1 MNIDERQQEQ
11 TPYVEERAL
20 TWKTMS
26 RAGRVAVSAGILAV
40 GAFTV
45 AGPAMP
51 VMAQILGLVDPN
63 HKLLDTAD
71 AQPASPFGQNVAPVT
86 GGGIAPRPGGDSI
99 SNLGD
104 GAVAGAGPA
113 VGAAG
118 VQPNIQSVPP
128 VSVKPKS
135 NGGSSGS
142 TIQLPA
148 NTPNF
153 GNATSATPS
162 AGGGATGGT
171 FGSKGGERGEREHG
185 DRQGG
190 ESEGSDD

>member
-11 TPYVEERAL
+11 TPYIEDRAL

-63 HKLLDTAD
+63 HKLLDAAD
-71 AQPASPFGQNVAPVT
+71 AQQLPPQGNTIPGANGIGAVPA
-86 GGGIAPRPGGDSI
+86 PGVQVPGNGD
-99 SNLGD
+99 
-104 GAVAGAGPA
+104 VAGAGPA

-118 VQPNIQSVPP
+118 VQPNIQSIPP
-128 VSVKPKS
+128 VNVAPNF
-135 NGGSSGS
+135 NGNASGS
-142 TIQLPA
+142 TVQLPA
-148 NTPNF
+148 NKPTF
-153 GNATSATPS
+153 GNTTSATPS
-162 AGGGATGGT
+162 AGGGSTGTVG
-171 FGSKGGERGEREHG
+171 GGKSGKYGERGEYG